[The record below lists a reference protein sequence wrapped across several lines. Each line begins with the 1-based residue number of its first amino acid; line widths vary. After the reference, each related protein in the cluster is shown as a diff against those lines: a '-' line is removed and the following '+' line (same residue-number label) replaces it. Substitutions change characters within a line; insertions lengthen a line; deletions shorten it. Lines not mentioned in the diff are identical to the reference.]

1 MPLLNQPFSKWAQAN
16 IGVSIHLQEDF
27 CVCSLPTKLVNI
39 FCVVCRMPVGIINL
53 GIPQCP
59 FLHFAKSGVQVT
71 SASGKSRLA
80 SVGRIFKFRDTKSP
94 QTVDTQRLSAYGI
107 YTVCGF
113 WLRRQ
118 DLNLR
123 PPGYE
128 DDEGRLSGKKQSHLS
143 YNSHVMRLNETVFAS
158 SLSLLTP

>member
-1 MPLLNQPFSKWAQAN
+1 MGHGLGQMKNAKIKAAKKFLKSKK
-16 IGVSIHLQEDF
+16 
-27 CVCSLPTKLVNI
+27 SLRNAT
-39 FCVVCRMPVGIINL
+39 
-53 GIPQCP
+53 IPE
-59 FLHFAKSGVQVT
+59 
-71 SASGKSRLA
+71 R
-80 SVGRIFKFRDTKSP
+80 
-94 QTVDTQRLSAYGI
+94 
-107 YTVCGF
+107 F